1 MRNLKVLGLAMVAS
15 FALSAVVASAASANA
30 NYWFTSDAAPGA
42 TTILKGEQTKHGASE
57 GDRFV
62 VDGGTVR
69 CETTHY
75 TGSAATNTVT
85 TLTLT
90 AEYSGCK
97 FGAFSASVN
106 MGNCDYLIHTDPNG
120 DTTNGSYDTISTI
133 TCTSGDITITVS
145 SAGTTKCIVHVPA
158 QTLGTGLVGTTG
170 LTPGGVHDIIAHID
184 FSTITYTQ
192 TGGTGLGAC
201 PNLGATETHN
211 GLYEGE
217 ATLTGFNVG
226 GGATDITM
234 STT

>member
-1 MRNLKVLGLAMVAS
+1 MRNVKILGLALVAA

-30 NYWFTSDAAPGA
+30 NYWFTSDAATGA
-42 TTILKGEQTKHGASE
+42 TTILKGEQSE
-57 GDRFV
+57 PNGDRFV

-75 TGSAATNTVT
+75 TGTTVGPTVT
-85 TLTLT
+85 TLTLS

-97 FGAFSASVN
+97 FGAFSATVT
-106 MGNCDYLIHTDPNG
+106 MGSCHYLIHTDTNG

-133 TCTSGDITITVS
+133 TCTSGDITVTVT
-145 SAGTTKCIVHVPA
+145 SAGTTKCILHVPA
-158 QTLGTGLVGTTG
+158 QNLGTGLVGTTG
-170 LTPGGVHDIIAHID
+170 TTAGNIHDITAHIN

-201 PNLGATETHN
+201 PNLGSTETHN
-211 GLYEGE
+211 GLYEGTP
-217 ATLTGFNVG
+217 TLTGFNADG
-226 GGATDITM
+226 QPTDITL